1 MVGCWTH
8 ARRRFDEALQ
18 TLPKE
23 MQKDSPAAIG
33 ECYCSRL
40 FKLEHCNMMARFLK
54 SAVSTSFLSKVCCKQ
69 LFDLWRRDILID
81 TKDEEAR
88 YAAER
93 TDIYR
98 H

>member
-1 MVGCWTH
+1 
-8 ARRRFDEALQ
+8 
-18 TLPKE
+18 
-23 MQKDSPAAIG
+23 
-33 ECYCSRL
+33 
-40 FKLEHCNMMARFLK
+40 MMARFLK
-54 SAVSTSFLSKVCCKQ
+54 SAVSTRIQPKVLYKH
-69 LFDLWRRDILID
+69 LFDLRWHDILID

>member
-1 MVGCWTH
+1 
-8 ARRRFDEALQ
+8 
-18 TLPKE
+18 
-23 MQKDSPAAIG
+23 
-33 ECYCSRL
+33 
-40 FKLEHCNMMARFLK
+40 MMARFLK
-54 SAVSTSFLSKVCCKQ
+54 SAVSTSFPSKVCRKH
-69 LFDLWRRDILID
+69 LFDLRWHDILID